1 MRVFLSWSGIISH
14 DLATALHEWIPLV
27 IQCAR
32 PFISSGDIEKG
43 RRWSDVLGEELS
55 KSAYGIV
62 CVTRDNYTAPWLH
75 FEAGAISK
83 AIDKSY
89 VSPLLFGVDPSE
101 ITGPLTQFQLTVC
114 AKDDILNLLRSIN
127 RTLGPDHELSD
138 DVLKR
143 VFEKWWPELEVK
155 LGDLAKRHDGRSHTP
170 YPWLYMTEDLT
181 RAHHT
186 KSQTCIWWI
195 TPNPFEYVLRRSI
208 KESIR
213 ECIKRGVIFT
223 FIIPEESS
231 FDATPQFKQ
240 IAPDKPAN
248 IRIVEIPNDDF
259 RREAITD
266 YVIVDPDAYSSEVF
280 LSLPVIPE
288 DYWISVVGEAAGSLA
303 ARFRT
308 LAKGQG
314 KDLASSA
321 AVVALSTAT
330 EIARN

>member
-1 MRVFLSWSGIISH
+1 MRVFLSWSGTISH

-62 CVTRDNYTAPWLH
+62 CITRENYTAPWLH

-83 AIDKSY
+83 AIDKAY
-89 VSPLLFGVDPSE
+89 VSPLLFGVEPSE

-114 AKDDILNLLRSIN
+114 TKDDILNLLRSIN
-127 RTLGPDHELSD
+127 RRLGPEHQLSE

-155 LGDLAKRHDGRSHTP
+155 LSDLAKRQDVRSHTS

-181 RAHHT
+181 RAHNT
-186 KSQTCIWWI
+186 KSLTCIWWI
-195 TPNPFEYVLRRSI
+195 TPNPFEYALRRSI
-208 KESIR
+208 KASIR
-213 ECIKRGVIFT
+213 ECIKRDVIFT
-223 FIIPEESS
+223 FIIPADSS
-231 FDATPQFKQ
+231 SDATPLFKQ
-240 IAPDKPAN
+240 IAPDKPDN
-248 IRIVEIPNDDF
+248 IRIMEIPNDEF

-280 LSLPVIPE
+280 LSLPVVPQ

-303 ARFRT
+303 ARFRS
-308 LAKGQG
+308 LAKRQG
-314 KDLASSA
+314 KDLPGSVP
-321 AVVALSTAT
+321 VVALSTAS